1 MPSKRTTVLVI
12 WKILLPTMQFF
23 CIVPLE
29 YDSGGKRFYRTRWR
43 QLRIAAHISS
53 ALLLIPFA
61 YYALLESF
69 MIPESP
75 LSNFLLINEM
85 GLTFLALMVT
95 LGVIA
100 GHLDEI
106 ECCFNG
112 LAKLLTKCFKSFH
125 DMDGRVLKS
134 FFIKVTLLDVIVF
147 PFTFA
152 LFIPFTVGQN
162 KLLMAC
168 WLVNTWSILQM
179 LLFCNLFQSIAI
191 VGTLLYKAVNLQIH
205 NCIDQLSHLDNQ
217 ETRWHHFDRGLKLT
231 ICKRLAIEIDHLC
244 RLHRTITRL
253 VQKLVQI
260 LSPPMILVTTY
271 QCLIILAE
279 VYFEYTSA
287 VKDLGAGLPLN
298 YGQWLSSFLFMVI
311 NGLQFYFTAS
321 VYARMTEEA
330 EKSAILLNEFFL
342 CDVDFRL
349 DLSIELFTV
358 EMLHHNYKIDIC
370 GLYTVDFTM
379 VNSV

>member
-23 CIVPLE
+23 GIVPLE
-29 YDSGGKRFYRTRWR
+29 YDSEEKRFYRTRWR
-43 QLRIAAHISS
+43 QLRIVAHIST

-61 YYALLESF
+61 YYPLLESF

-95 LGVIA
+95 LGVIT
-100 GHLDEI
+100 GHLGEI

-112 LAKLLTKCFKSFH
+112 LAKLLTRCFKSLH
-125 DMDGRVLKS
+125 DLDGRVLKS
-134 FFIKVTLLDVIVF
+134 YFVKITLADVIVF

-152 LFIPFTVGQN
+152 LFIPFTVGQA

-179 LLFCNLFQSIAI
+179 LLFCNLFQSVAI
-191 VGTLLYKAVNLQIH
+191 VGTLLYKAVNRQIR
-205 NCIDQLSHLDNQ
+205 NCIDQLVHLDNQ
-217 ETRWHHFDRGLKLT
+217 EMRWHHLDRRLKLT
-231 ICKRLAIEIDHLC
+231 ICKRLGTEIDHLC

-253 VQKLVQI
+253 VQKLVRI

-271 QCLIILAE
+271 QCLILLAE
-279 VYFEYTSA
+279 VSASLGLIGRKSHHFIFAADLLRVHVSRKGFPSGAAPKLRPVAVLVPVYGDERTAVLLHSFGLRSNDGGGIRYFTS
-287 VKDLGAGLPLN
+287 
-298 YGQWLSSFLFMVI
+298 M
-311 NGLQFYFTAS
+311 FYF
-321 VYARMTEEA
+321 
-330 EKSAILLNEFFL
+330 I
-342 CDVDFRL
+342 
-349 DLSIELFTV
+349 
-358 EMLHHNYKIDIC
+358 
-370 GLYTVDFTM
+370 
-379 VNSV
+379 